1 MRLPEDRG
9 PLSGAVSAALRRPPG
24 SVDPTSGVARGPT
37 ADPLLDEDLQLALW
51 TCYELHYRSFDDVDD
66 GWEWNPSLLA
76 LRAQLEAH
84 HEAGLAT
91 RVPRPVNVDPDE
103 VPAALA
109 ALVEADDGPAVGL
122 HLLRDGT
129 LEQFRDMV
137 VHRSVF
143 QLKEADPHTWAIP
156 RLDGRAKAALV
167 EVQADEYGG
176 GQPGLV
182 HQQLFRDVLRALDLD
197 DTYGHYVDAV
207 PAPTLAASNTQS
219 LFGLHRRWLGAI
231 CGHLAAF
238 EMTSAVP
245 NRQFGQAL
253 RRYGVAD
260 PAATRFFDEHVE
272 ADSVHENIAAYDLAG
287 GLAAQEPELA
297 GDIVFGLRA
306 LLHCEALF
314 AGQILGA
321 WRKGESSL
329 LSARSEAVSV

>member
-272 ADSVHENIAAYDLAG
+272 ADSVHDQVAAHDLCGTLAREQPA
-287 GLAAQEPELA
+287 LAADILYGAACSLA
-297 GDIVFGLRA
+297 MDA
-306 LLHCEALF
+306 LLGRHL
-314 AGQILGA
+314 LDA
-321 WRKGESSL
+321 WQRGVSSRVGVRT
-329 LSARSEAVSV
+329 AT